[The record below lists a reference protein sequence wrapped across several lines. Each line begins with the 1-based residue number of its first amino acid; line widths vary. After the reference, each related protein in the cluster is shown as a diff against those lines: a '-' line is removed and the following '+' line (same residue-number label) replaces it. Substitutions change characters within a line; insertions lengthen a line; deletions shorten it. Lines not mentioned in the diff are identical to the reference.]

1 MPPGLEKQQ
10 IIMKM
15 KKKFPEIVLR
25 PLDIQSGDLQG
36 TPTLASV
43 VAYPSARALSEFSS
57 P

>member
-15 KKKFPEIVLR
+15 KKKFPEIVLH

-43 VAYPSARALSEFSS
+43 VAFPSARALSEFSS